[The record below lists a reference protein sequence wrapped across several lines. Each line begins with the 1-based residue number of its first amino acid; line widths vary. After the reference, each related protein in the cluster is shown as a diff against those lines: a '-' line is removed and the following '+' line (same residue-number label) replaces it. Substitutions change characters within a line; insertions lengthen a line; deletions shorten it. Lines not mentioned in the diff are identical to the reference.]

1 MPNKG
6 KNFEE
11 RFKEDWK
18 KSFPNGTIDRL
29 YDPTSGFLLITNIC
43 DFICYNYPNIFYIE
57 CKSHA
62 GASIPFANITQ
73 YDKLKMKIGIEGVRA
88 GVVLWLYEKDRVF
101 YIPVSTIKR
110 MKEEGKKSVGLKAVE
125 EGYNIIEIPSTKL
138 RTYMKS
144 DYSILAMLEEGM

>member
-29 YDPTSGFLLITNIC
+29 YDPTSGFLSITNIC

-57 CKSHA
+57 CKSCQ
-62 GASIPFANITQ
+62 GASLPFANITQ
-73 YDKLKMKIGIEGVRA
+73 YDKLKMKIGIEGVRV
-88 GVVLWLYEKDRVF
+88 GVVLWLYEKDKVF
-101 YIPVSTIKR
+101 YIPASTIKR

>member
-1 MPNKG
+1 MINVG

-11 RFKEDWK
+11 RFKEDF
-18 KSFPNGTIDRL
+18 SRIPNSLVIRIPDQM
-29 YDPTSGFLLITNIC
+29 SGYKASSNIC
-43 DFICYNYPNIFYIE
+43 DFICYVYPNIFLIE

-62 GASIPFANITQ
+62 GASIPFANISQ
-73 YDKLKMKIGIEGVRA
+73 YDKLKMKIGIKGVRV
-88 GVVLWLYEKDRVF
+88 GVVLWLYEKDKVF
-101 YIPVSTIKR
+101 YIPASTIKC